1 MVMVSHA
8 AAQQGSSGSG
18 YGSGGHGKA
27 SSGSSGHGSGGAHN
41 SGGHGH
47 GSGGHGSGGH
57 GKAEKKERSHTPGHG
72 QPHAHA
78 PGSSQGSGQ
87 VAAPGTPSR
96 REERERHKAEKAV
109 QDPGLKDYRLG
120 ECLGKGAF
128 GSVYKAFNWGT
139 GEAVAIKQIKIADLP
154 KSELRMIEV
163 RHEQSLVA
171 DGGPGRR
178 SDADTSDRRKSIC

>member
-1 MVMVSHA
+1 MVMVSHGA
-8 AAQQGSSGSG
+8 PQQASSGSG
-18 YGSGGHGKA
+18 HGSGGHGKA
-27 SSGSSGHGSGGAHN
+27 SGHNSGGSGGAHN
-41 SGGHGH
+41 SGGYGH
-47 GSGGHGSGGH
+47 GAGHGSGGH

-72 QPHAHA
+72 QLHAPT

-87 VAAPGTPSR
+87 VPGTPSR

-163 RHEQSLVA
+163 RHEQSLIA
-171 DGGPGRR
+171 DGALAGEVVLTQVTGGNR
-178 SDADTSDRRKSIC
+178 SVKEP